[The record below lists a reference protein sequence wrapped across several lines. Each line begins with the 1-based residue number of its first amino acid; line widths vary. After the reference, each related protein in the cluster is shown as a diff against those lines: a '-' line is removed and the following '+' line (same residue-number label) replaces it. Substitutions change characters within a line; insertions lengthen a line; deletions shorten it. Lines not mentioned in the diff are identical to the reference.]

1 MENRQI
7 GEAFSKG
14 DFESVHGFFAEKIRW
29 NIIGD
34 QLIEGKEQVVAHCRK
49 MLESMEGS
57 VLHNTNVIEGGNAL
71 AIEGYC
77 RFRNEDNQPAEVNY
91 CDIYHFENGQVQQI
105 TSYCIAFKH

>member
-14 DFESVHGFFAEKIRW
+14 DFESVYDFFSEKIRW

-49 MLESMEGS
+49 MLESTEGS
-57 VLHNTNVIEGGNAL
+57 VLHNTNVIECVNAL

-77 RFRNEDNQPAEVNY
+77 RFLNEDNQPAEVNY
-91 CDIYHFENGQVQQI
+91 CDIYHFENRQVRQI